1 MRYALVGL
9 AVLAALYCLHR
20 IAVWAERRGW
30 IYYRT
35 KQGSSGALGNAF
47 LEVQAIFDPA
57 AKHVLEERLKDD
69 VDAEEAGDPPDPG
82 KTNAVQHDAPADG
95 AASRRR

>member
-1 MRYALVGL
+1 MRYALIGL

-20 IAVWAERRGW
+20 FAMWAERRGW

-57 AKHVLEERLKDD
+57 AKHVLEERLKGD
-69 VDAEEAGDPPDPG
+69 VDVEEAGDPPDPG
-82 KTNAVQHDAPADG
+82 KANAVQHDAAADD
-95 AASRRR
+95 ASRRR